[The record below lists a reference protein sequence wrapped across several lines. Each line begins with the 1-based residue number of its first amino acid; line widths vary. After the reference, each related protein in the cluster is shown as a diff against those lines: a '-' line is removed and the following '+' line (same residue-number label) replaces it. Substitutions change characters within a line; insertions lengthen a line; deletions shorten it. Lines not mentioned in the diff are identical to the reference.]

1 MTANSVHVFRQ
12 NDIKKHIG
20 KIINRNDLSNDK
32 EKYLQQCQCE
42 HKMGKKLKTQKKK
55 NQDGGMLLSDY
66 KIEDIFL
73 NSQYF
78 KHQSKNQQSSISFC
92 SGDHGEN
99 KWTIDSKFDMPTKQK
114 TMMVVGKS

>member
-1 MTANSVHVFRQ
+1 
-12 NDIKKHIG
+12 
-20 KIINRNDLSNDK
+20 
-32 EKYLQQCQCE
+32 
-42 HKMGKKLKTQKKK
+42 
-55 NQDGGMLLSDY
+55 MLLSDY

-99 KWTIDSKFDMPTKQK
+99 KWTIDSKFDIPTKQK
-114 TMMVVGKS
+114 TVKDNNGLIHTKCFAYGGIIIIIHLTTIDFFR